1 MFQTKNLKIYHKGK
15 VLGNLENVRILTNA
29 PFLVLE
35 LETKEKG
42 KEIYTVES
50 IDFSSQYLKLFL
62 VDLELSLRA
71 PESGQLVDL
80 RDWSRKKKD

>member
-29 PFLVLE
+29 PFLALE
-35 LETKEKG
+35 LETKKGEKNLY
-42 KEIYTVES
+42 IVES